1 MSPLPTRP
9 YREAATVDPEPPPDF
24 ATEVARVGPSISV
37 HAPPPLFT
45 ALVGPVLL
53 AALVVAGSVL
63 YGLPMVAAVPVGL
76 ATLAFLAW
84 PPLRVRGTSV
94 ALHAEGM
101 VLSRGGVRR
110 VVPFEDVNEVWFEFD
125 WLDRRSG
132 TPLRAI
138 RLLDFS
144 GQSHRVPLALNDAA
158 TLATSVLQGCS
169 TPLLQEARRALALG
183 ETLTF
188 GDVRLDRDGIT
199 VREARL
205 PWRETRLAVVARA
218 RVFFYRRF
226 PILAWRTVRL
236 GRIPNPTVFIGL
248 VMANVSNVRVDDNFV
263 VPLAFGAEASP
274 ARLTKAA
281 VQATRNLA
289 LRYLLIG
296 GVSFLTAG
304 VLTWRTWGVHGS
316 SDNLATGPVVFGGIC
331 LYQALVTYLAGRRR

>member
-1 MSPLPTRP
+1 VSPLPTRP

-37 HAPPPLFT
+37 HAPPPPLHR
-45 ALVGPVLL
+45 ARRPGLARRSRRGRERPVRL
-53 AALVVAGSVL
+53 ADGRRRS
-63 YGLPMVAAVPVGL
+63 VGL

-226 PILAWRTVRL
+226 PLLAWRTVRL

-263 VPLAFGAEASP
+263 VPLAF
-274 ARLTKAA
+274 
-281 VQATRNLA
+281 VQ
-289 LRYLLIG
+289 G
-296 GVSFLTAG
+296 GVARPAHQGRSPMRREVWPFGTC
-304 VLTWRTWGVHGS
+304 S
-316 SDNLATGPVVFGGIC
+316 SAVSRF
-331 LYQALVTYLAGRRR
+331 